1 MSIDLSLI
9 LFYSWFVLLSVTI
22 AFLVIALFLHLCIPA
37 AMKQTYFCEPYFS
50 RAELAIFSVFPFCY
64 FKVFMFMRL
73 AGWPDSGKKRGL
85 TEAYKLAPV
94 WFQHLS
100 RVFIRLHLFI
110 FASLMILMLLSVI
123 AFEFFV

>member
-1 MSIDLSLI
+1 MPVDLSLM
-9 LFYSWFVLLSVTI
+9 LFYSWFVLLAVTF

-50 RAELAIFSVFPFCY
+50 RAELAIFS
-64 FKVFMFMRL
+64 L

-94 WFQHLS
+94 WFQYLS
-100 RVFIRLHLFI
+100 RVFIRLHLLI
-110 FASLMILMLLSVI
+110 FASLLILMILSAI
-123 AFEFFV
+123 AFEFFI